1 MSAFSALADFD
12 GDQDDIVEQRKQQR
26 EAEAEARRAQEAKAQ
41 AKFAQLKAKAGT
53 TSWGDSDDDD
63 MFKSPVV
70 SRRPALAS
78 AHVLTSPHWERSA
91 SACRPGYP

>member
-12 GDQDDIVEQRKQQR
+12 GDQDDIVEKRKQQR

-53 TSWGDSDDDD
+53 TSWGDSDDED
-63 MFKSPVV
+63 MFKSPEV
-70 SRRPALAS
+70 SSRPL
-78 AHVLTSPHWERSA
+78 SPQHST
-91 SACRPGYP
+91 C